1 MATEREESVF
11 MAKLSEEAQRYDDMV
26 QYMRKIAMMNVE
38 TTAEERNLL
47 SVAYKNVIG
56 TRRTA
61 WRIIH
66 SVSQKEENKVH
77 LAKIKEYQAKIE
89 GELRQISDAI
99 TKLLTENL
107 IPSSKSGASKVFYY
121 KMKGDYHRYVAEFS
135 VDDAKK
141 QAAQLSLEAYKAA
154 GDIAEAEL
162 LTTDPIRLGWAL
174 NFSVFYYEIMSSPD
188 KACQL
193 AKKAFDEAAAD
204 IDKIDDESYK
214 DCTFILQL
222 LRDNLTLWNSE
233 NAEKKE
239 EEEEDK

>member
-162 LTTDPIRLGWAL
+162 LTTDPIRLGCPAPRGQQPGRGRL
-174 NFSVFYYEIMSSPD
+174 RMARLGRERSATIHAVRVNAPRRP
-188 KACQL
+188 L
-193 AKKAFDEAAAD
+193 ARHQPPGD
-204 IDKIDDESYK
+204 
-214 DCTFILQL
+214 
-222 LRDNLTLWNSE
+222 
-233 NAEKKE
+233 
-239 EEEEDK
+239 